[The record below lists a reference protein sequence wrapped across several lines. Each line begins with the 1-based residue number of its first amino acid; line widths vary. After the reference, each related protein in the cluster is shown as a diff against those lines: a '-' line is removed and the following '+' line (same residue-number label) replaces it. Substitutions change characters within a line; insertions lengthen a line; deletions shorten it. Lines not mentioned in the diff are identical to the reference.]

1 MKVSRVGPTKELG
14 VAKKKSKVQGAG
26 PAFTDSL
33 KDVQG
38 ASAASGVL
46 DTSSV
51 SGVDAMLAAQ
61 EIPVTQSN
69 ERSRKKLQDYG
80 DDLLDRLDDL
90 RLGILLG
97 AYSKDK
103 LAELAQRLR
112 QKRDSSEDRKLNE
125 IIAEIELRVEVEI
138 AKFTRKT

>member
-1 MKVSRVGPTKELG
+1 
-14 VAKKKSKVQGAG
+14 
-26 PAFTDSL
+26 
-33 KDVQG
+33 
-38 ASAASGVL
+38 
-46 DTSSV
+46 
-51 SGVDAMLAAQ
+51 MLAAQ
-61 EIPVTQSN
+61 EVPVSQSDD
-69 ERSRKKLQDYG
+69 RTRKKLQDYG

-112 QKRDSSEDRKLNE
+112 QKRDNSEDRKLNE

-138 AKFTRKT
+138 AKLTRRT

>member
-1 MKVSRVGPTKELG
+1 MKVSRVGPTKEAG
-14 VAKKKSKVQGAG
+14 GAKKKPKASGAG
-26 PAFTDSL
+26 GAFADSL
-33 KDVQG
+33 KGVQG
-38 ASAASGVL
+38 PSPTSGAL
-46 DTSSV
+46 EASSV
-51 SGVDAMLAAQ
+51 RGVDAMLAAQ
-61 EIPVTQSN
+61 EVPVSQSDD
-69 ERSRKKLQDYG
+69 RTRKKLQDYG

-112 QKRDSSEDRKLNE
+112 QKRDNSEDRKLNE

-138 AKFTRKT
+138 AKLTRRT